1 MKNIILLF
9 SIIGLLVFMAVGC
22 TSDSRNMF
30 GDSIANTVT
39 NKAFDSMTSKA
50 TEESKTSSKKS
61 KATADY
67 VPSDADAHF
76 IQPSDYFIADKEFP
90 GQGYIWVN
98 LSKVVTAP
106 STQTKNE
113 GLFMMVG
120 SGKEIW
126 TKYYWKSRIAAKGEI
141 KIGKT
146 IIAFNDNREDDIY
159 YAPENKE
166 GARTDSWFMAKI
178 TDTTDMYKGY
188 VMVSGGYKVAIDNIR
203 IPLK

>member
-1 MKNIILLF
+1 MIDIIIMVLLL
-9 SIIGLLVFMAVGC
+9 IAMNKKACILGATGL
-22 TSDSRNMF
+22 
-30 GDSIANTVT
+30 
-39 NKAFDSMTSKA
+39 
-50 TEESKTSSKKS
+50 
-61 KATADY
+61 
-67 VPSDADAHF
+67 
-76 IQPSDYFIADKEFP
+76 
-90 GQGYIWVN
+90 
-98 LSKVVTAP
+98 
-106 STQTKNE
+106 
-113 GLFMMVG
+113 VG